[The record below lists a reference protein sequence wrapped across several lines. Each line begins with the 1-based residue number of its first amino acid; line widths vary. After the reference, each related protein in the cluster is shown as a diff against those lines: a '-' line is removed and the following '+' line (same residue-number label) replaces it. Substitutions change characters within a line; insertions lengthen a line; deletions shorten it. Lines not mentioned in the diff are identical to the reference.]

1 MNFLFS
7 EGVGYIYLAFIL
19 AFIFSLV
26 LNPIIRS
33 LYVRWSVYDVPGD
46 IKTHH
51 GMVPHSGGVAIFLSF
66 LISLFIIRFT
76 THFPTGTLRE
86 LRYILFGATVIFLI
100 GLIDDMKKPM
110 GIKAEVKFLIEL
122 MLASFMVLRGFSIKF
137 IAPDYIAYILS
148 VLWIVGITNALNII
162 DIMDGLSSSQIVI
175 ASFAFYFITLP
186 QEELYVNLLAGVIG
200 FSVLGF
206 IPFNLSQ
213 KRKIFLGDS
222 GSLFCGFILSVVS
235 LGANYSEINPL
246 AVYSPLFILSVP
258 IFDTLYVSYMR
269 IKRGMSPFKGS
280 KDHFAFRLEMM
291 GYSRKRIVLMVCI
304 FSIIMSFFSFVLTK
318 VGLGVGILIFLFVLV
333 FLFYAANYISGV
345 KII

>member
-1 MNFLFS
+1 MNFFFD
-7 EGVGYIYLAFIL
+7 GVFGYICL
-19 AFIFSLV
+19 AFIFSVV
-26 LNPIIRS
+26 LNPIVRS
-33 LYVRWSVYDVPGD
+33 LYVRWSVYDIPAD

-86 LRYILFGATVIFLI
+86 LRYILLGAVIIFII
-100 GLIDDMKKPM
+100 GFIDDMKKPS
-110 GIKAEVKFLIEL
+110 GIKAEVKFIIEIVV
-122 MLASFMVLRGFSIKF
+122 ASFMVSRGFNIKF
-137 IAPDYIAYILS
+137 ISPEYIAYILS

-162 DIMDGLSSSQIVI
+162 DIMDGLSSSQIII

-186 QEELYVNLLAGVIG
+186 QEELYVNLLAGGLG

-213 KRKIFLGDS
+213 KRKVFLGDS

-246 AVYSPLFILSVP
+246 AVYSPLFILCVP

-269 IKRGMSPFKGS
+269 MKRGMSPFKGS
-280 KDHFAFRLEMM
+280 RDHFALRLEMM
-291 GYSRKRIVLMVCI
+291 GYSRKRIVLMVSV

-318 VGLGVGILIFLFVLV
+318 VGLGVGIFIFICVLM
-333 FLFYAANYISGV
+333 FLFYAAKYISDV